1 MQPIS
6 PFSLHVQRVSR
17 PAAQKLSDLPK
28 EEQAIF
34 RHIKK
39 TVIATLGKCEVYA
52 CGSRVRGNPSLEGAK
67 ISDYDVMIVGADL
80 AIRKQ
85 GLNDRLTEA
94 VQEKHPKV
102 RVDVFFNEILPNIII
117 L

>member
-28 EEQAIF
+28 EEQLVF
-34 RHIKK
+34 KHIKK
-39 TVIATLGKCEVYA
+39 TAIAILGKCEVRA

-67 ISDYDVMIVGADL
+67 ISDYDVIIVGADL
-80 AIRKQ
+80 SINKQ
-85 GLNDRLTEA
+85 GLNEQLTEA
-94 VQEKHPKV
+94 VQQKYPMV

-117 L
+117 